1 MLSKIKLILFVILI
15 LGGSLV
21 YFNSNSSY
29 QDSIEARIYYF
40 LGNYKKAYE
49 LAKKAYEKDSYNK
62 MANTVL
68 TQSKI
73 AIDYEKYIQQGN
85 EYLKK
90 INDISSKNNFSPAD
104 KTRIKMMCEIMI
116 DSFSNLKSS
125 VLTDKILVENAKKMQ
140 KKFKQLHAELF

>member
-1 MLSKIKLILFVILI
+1 MLSKIKLILFVVLI

-29 QDSIEARIYYF
+29 QDSVEARIYYF
-40 LGNYKKAYE
+40 LGNYKEAYE

-73 AIDYEKYIQQGN
+73 ALAYEEYIRQGN

-90 INDISSKNNFSPAD
+90 INEISSKSDFSPAD
-104 KTRIKMMCEIMI
+104 KTRIKMMCEVMI
-116 DSFSNLKSS
+116 DGFSDLKSS
-125 VLTDKILVENAKKMQ
+125 TLTDEILVENAKKMQ
-140 KKFKQLHAELF
+140 EKFKQLYEELF

>member
-29 QDSIEARIYYF
+29 KDSIEARIYYF

-85 EYLKK
+85 
-90 INDISSKNNFSPAD
+90 
-104 KTRIKMMCEIMI
+104 
-116 DSFSNLKSS
+116 
-125 VLTDKILVENAKKMQ
+125 
-140 KKFKQLHAELF
+140 

>member
-1 MLSKIKLILFVILI
+1 MLSKIKLILFVVLI

-40 LGNYKKAYE
+40 LGNYKEAYE

-73 AIDYEKYIQQGN
+73 ALAYEEYIRQGN

-90 INDISSKNNFSPAD
+90 INEISSKSDFSPAD
-104 KTRIKMMCEIMI
+104 KTRIKMMCEVMI
-116 DSFSNLKSS
+116 DGFSDLKSS
-125 VLTDKILVENAKKMQ
+125 TLTDEILVENAKKMQ
-140 KKFKQLHAELF
+140 EKFKQLYEELF